1 MPNHIT
7 NEVSAPEHVIQAILN
22 EAGEI
27 DFEKL
32 LPRPAIY
39 ERFGEGVSYIDQELM
54 ALGVYAQEKTNYKVT
69 FARNIIGEKCIDSL
83 KKENGEPL
91 QEHEVRELVR
101 AAEPFIARILARDRG
116 NSNEVKVHV
125 DALVLQALCL
135 SQTGF
140 PDPIS
145 WSYANWGTKWN
156 GYDFSEVEP
165 TLIRF
170 STAWSCP
177 TPVLVELSK
186 KFPDDEISVQ
196 YADED
201 IGSNCGYFTLKDG
214 EMITYAS
221 DDDNDF
227 ETNWEDF
234 ASQLVY
240 GVSYE
245 ELMQDEDD

>member
-1 MPNHIT
+1 M
-7 NEVSAPEHVIQAILN
+7 AQKK
-22 EAGEI
+22 EI
-27 DFEKL
+27 DAY
-32 LPRPAIY
+32 R
-39 ERFGEGVSYIDQELM
+39 M
-54 ALGVYAQEKTNYKVT
+54 AVLKVMME
-69 FARNIIGEKCIDSL
+69 A

-116 NSNEVKVHV
+116 NGNEVKVHV
-125 DALVLQALCL
+125 DALVLQALSL
-135 SQTGF
+135 SLTGF
-140 PDPIS
+140 SDPIS

-170 STAWSCP
+170 STAWSYP

-221 DDDNDF
+221 DDDDI
-227 ETNWEDF
+227 EINWEDF
-234 ASQLVY
+234 ASQLIH

-245 ELMQDEDD
+245 ELMQDD